1 MYVERSGLEPRP
13 LLPQT
18 LEDRLLGLVLKVTG
32 LALVLLALAGWLSL
46 LTWSASDPSLTH
58 TTGGAARN
66 LLGPV
71 GAIFSDLVLQ
81 TVGFAAVVVFLGPA
95 WIGGELMLNE
105 RLLRARAR
113 FFLFVLSVGVISGAI
128 SSIPTPAS
136 WPLKHGLGGAIG
148 DLVFGTLAG
157 VAGLALPGAGSALI
171 GLILFAG
178 GMTLLCSALG
188 IGQRELSL
196 LARVKSEPSL
206 RASSARIVP
215 QHRPD
220 VQMGAEVAF
229 DGDRSDAAALDSWC
243 PTSQPEPAS
252 TVRHRQPAATAAPYS
267 GGAAA
272 YASAQPIAP
281 APPAQEPVL
290 HEPVPET
297 AFDRM
302 TDVATGSIAARF
314 APDKTD
320 KEGSRPDKVKKTAPK
335 KPSEILGRVMSFRPA
350 PSEYRRPSLN
360 ILKRPPPARPG
371 PEHTQPVLR
380 GSARL
385 LEDVLG
391 DFGIKGEVKGIKP
404 GPVVTLFELE
414 PARGTKASRII
425 ALSDDIARS
434 MSAVSA
440 RVAPV
445 SGRDLIGIELPNV
458 RREMV
463 YLRELFE
470 HEAWR
475 TADAQLPVVLGK
487 GIGGEP
493 IIADL
498 ARMPHL
504 LVAGTTGSG
513 KSVGVN
519 ALVLSLLYRLSPAEC
534 RFVMIDPKMLE
545 LSVYNGIPH
554 LLAPVVTDPHRAAA
568 ALGWVVAEM
577 EERYKRMSELG
588 VRNIDMFNVRVK
600 NARKRG
606 ELIGRTVQ
614 TGFDE
619 ATGEALYARE
629 DRVPEPMPYI
639 VVIVDEFADLM
650 SVAGKEIE
658 GIVQRLAQM
667 ARAAGI
673 HLVMATQRPS
683 VDVVTGTI
691 KANFP
696 TRIAFKVASKID
708 SRTILGEQGAEQ
720 LLGSGD
726 MLFSPG
732 SGQTMRVHGPFVSD
746 DEVEAV
752 ASALRANSEPDYV
765 EALAI
770 KLEAE
775 PAAGASH
782 VGAPAPVSADDLFDR
797 AVAIVHRDGKASTS
811 YLQRRLGI
819 GYNRAADLI
828 ERMEAD
834 GLVSPADSVGRRRV
848 LIGREDGAD
857 AAG

>member
-1 MYVERSGLEPRP
+1 MHVERSGLEPRP
-13 LLPQT
+13 LLPPT
-18 LEDRLLGLVLKVTG
+18 LEDRLLGFVMKVAG
-32 LALVLLALAGWLSL
+32 LALAMLALAGWLSL
-46 LTWSASDPSLTH
+46 MTWSAADPSLTH
-58 TTGGAARN
+58 ATGGTARN

-71 GAIFSDLVLQ
+71 GAILSDLVLQ
-81 TVGFAAVVVFLGPA
+81 TVGFTAVLVFLGPA
-95 WIGGELMLNE
+95 WAGAELMLTE
-105 RLLRARAR
+105 RLHRSRMRLL
-113 FFLFVLSVGVISGAI
+113 LFILAVAALAGALSSV
-128 SSIPTPAS
+128 PTPAS
-136 WPLKHGLGGAIG
+136 WPLNHGLGGAIG
-148 DLVFGTLAG
+148 DVIFGTLAG
-157 VAGLALPGAGSALI
+157 FASGLLPGLAPALAGFA
-171 GLILFAG
+171 LFAG
-178 GMTLLCSALG
+178 GMTLACAAFG
-188 IGQRELSL
+188 IGQSELSL
-196 LARVKSEPSL
+196 LAGVDRPRPRSAALVRIEPHPAPAATGAAEHPDADGFDL
-206 RASSARIVP
+206 WCEPAPRPAPAPAAEMPRTPFEPPYAEPAFEPTPAPAPVTAPHVAPDEPPLNTFDQMTDRASSR
-215 QHRPD
+215 
-220 VQMGAEVAF
+220 
-229 DGDRSDAAALDSWC
+229 
-243 PTSQPEPAS
+243 
-252 TVRHRQPAATAAPYS
+252 
-267 GGAAA
+267 
-272 YASAQPIAP
+272 
-281 APPAQEPVL
+281 
-290 HEPVPET
+290 
-297 AFDRM
+297 
-302 TDVATGSIAARF
+302 IAARF
-314 APDKTD
+314 APDKPA
-320 KEGSRPDKVKKTAPK
+320 EKKARK
-335 KPSEILGRVMSFRPA
+335 DRKAGASAAKPSELLGRVMSFRASP
-350 PSEYRRPSLN
+350 PDYRRPSLN
-360 ILKRPPPARPG
+360 ILKRAPAVRPG
-371 PEHTQPVLR
+371 AEHAQPVLR

-404 GPVVTLFELE
+404 GPVVTLFEME
-414 PARGTKASRII
+414 PARGTKASRIV

-440 RVAPV
+440 RVAAVP
-445 SGRDLIGIELPNV
+445 GRNLIGIELPNV
-458 RREMV
+458 RRETV
-463 YLRELFE
+463 YLRELLE
-470 HEAWR
+470 HDAWR
-475 TADAQLPVVLGK
+475 TTEAHLPIVLGK

-519 ALVLSLLYRLSPAEC
+519 ALVLSLIYRLSPAEC

-568 ALGWVVAEM
+568 ALGWVVSEM
-577 EERYKRMSELG
+577 EERYKRMAELG
-588 VRNIDMFNVRVK
+588 VRNIDMFNIRAR
-600 NARKRG
+600 NAKKHG

-619 ATGEALYARE
+619 ETGEALYVRE

-650 SVAGKEIE
+650 SVAGKEVE

-673 HLVMATQRPS
+673 HIVMATQRPS

-720 LLGSGD
+720 LLGAGD
-726 MLFSPG
+726 MLYSTG
-732 SGQTMRVHGPFVSD
+732 SGQAMRVHGPFVSD
-746 DEVEAV
+746 EEVESV
-752 ASALRANSEPDYV
+752 ANALRANGPPDYV

-770 KLEAE
+770 RLEAD
-775 PAAGASH
+775 PAASAPSH
-782 VGAPAPVSADDLFDR
+782 AGAPAAVSADDLFDR

-819 GYNRAADLI
+819 GYNRAADLM
-828 ERMEAD
+828 ERMEAE

-848 LIGREDGAD
+848 LTGRDDD
-857 AAG
+857 AGLAG

>member
-1 MYVERSGLEPRP
+1 MHVERTGLEPRP
-13 LLPQT
+13 LLPPT
-18 LEDRLLGLVLKVTG
+18 LEERLLGLLMKVMGVL
-32 LALVLLALAGWLSL
+32 LVLLALAGWLSL
-46 LTWSASDPSLTH
+46 MTWSASDPSLTH
-58 TTGGAARN
+58 ATSGTTRN
-66 LLGPV
+66 LLGPI
-71 GAIFSDLVLQ
+71 GAILSDLALQ
-81 TVGFAAVVVFLGPA
+81 TVGFAAIAVFLGPA
-95 WIGGELMLNE
+95 WAGGELLLNE
-105 RLLRARAR
+105 RLDRLRARTL
-113 FFLFVLSVGVISGAI
+113 LFALALIVLAGAFSSV
-128 SSIPTPAS
+128 PAPDT
-136 WPLKHGLGGAIG
+136 WPLNHGLGGAIG
-148 DLVFGTLAG
+148 DLVFR
-157 VAGLALPGAGSALI
+157 ALT
-171 GLILFAG
+171 GLIALLLPSAAAALSGLVLFAG
-178 GMTLLCSALG
+178 GMSLLCAGLG

-196 LARVKSEPSL
+196 LAHSSHFRGRRVSIGRVEPAGEMPVPPLDVRGGTASPDPWCHGPEQPMTVPMAGRPP
-206 RASSARIVP
+206 RATPMPDLSFPAPQRPRPADTVP
-215 QHRPD
+215 QMPSQETD
-220 VQMGAEVAF
+220 F
-229 DGDRSDAAALDSWC
+229 DQATDH
-243 PTSQPEPAS
+243 AS
-252 TVRHRQPAATAAPYS
+252 
-267 GGAAA
+267 
-272 YASAQPIAP
+272 
-281 APPAQEPVL
+281 
-290 HEPVPET
+290 
-297 AFDRM
+297 
-302 TDVATGSIAARF
+302 GSIAARF
-314 APDKTD
+314 APANPP
-320 KEGSRPDKVKKTAPK
+320 EPK
-335 KPSEILGRVMSFRPA
+335 SKQSKPAEMLGRVMAFRASPPA
-350 PSEYRRPSLN
+350 YQRPTLN
-360 ILKRPPPARPG
+360 ILKRPPASRPG
-371 PEHTQPVLR
+371 AEHTQPVLR

-445 SGRDLIGIELPNV
+445 PGRNLIGIELPNV
-458 RREMV
+458 RRETV
-463 YLRELFE
+463 YLRELLE

-475 TADAQLPVVLGK
+475 NTEAQLPIVLGK

-498 ARMPHL
+498 ARMPHA

-513 KSVGVN
+513 KSVGIN

-534 RFVMIDPKMLE
+534 RFIMIDPKMLE

-568 ALGWVVAEM
+568 ALGWVVSEM

-614 TGFDE
+614 TGFDDQ
-619 ATGEALYARE
+619 TGEALYVRE
-629 DRVPEPMPYI
+629 DRVPETMPFI

-650 SVAGKEIE
+650 SVAGKEVE

-720 LLGSGD
+720 LLGAGD
-726 MLFSPG
+726 MLYSAG
-732 SGQTMRVHGPFVSD
+732 SGQTVRVHGPFVSD

-752 ASALRANSEPDYV
+752 ASALRSNGEPSYV
-765 EALAI
+765 ESLAI
-770 KLEAE
+770 QLEAE
-775 PAAGASH
+775 PPTLGGPPAGAT
-782 VGAPAPVSADDLFDR
+782 PVISADDLFDR

-828 ERMEAD
+828 ERMEAE
-834 GLVSPADSVGRRRV
+834 GLVSPADTVGRRRV
-848 LIGREDGAD
+848 LSGREDDAGA
-857 AAG
+857 GG

>member
-1 MYVERSGLEPRP
+1 MHVERSGLEPRP
-13 LLPQT
+13 LLPRT
-18 LEDRLLGLVLKVTG
+18 LEDRLLGIVAKVTG
-32 LALVLLALAGWLSL
+32 FSLVLLALAGWLSL
-46 LTWSASDPSLTH
+46 MTWSASDPSLTH
-58 TTGGAARN
+58 ATSGTARN
-66 LLGPV
+66 LLGPI
-71 GAIFSDLVLQ
+71 GAILSDLILQ
-81 TVGFAAVVVFLGPA
+81 TVGFAAVIVFLGPA
-95 WIGGELMLNE
+95 WAGGELMLNE
-105 RLLRARAR
+105 RLHRGRMRLCL
-113 FFLFVLSVGVISGAI
+113 FLVSVGVLAGAM
-128 SSIPTPAS
+128 SSITPPAS
-136 WPLKHGLGGAIG
+136 WPLNHGLGGAVG
-148 DLVFGTLAG
+148 DLVFGSMAG
-157 VAGLALPGAGSALI
+157 FAALALPGVASALT
-171 GLILFAG
+171 GLALFAG
-178 GMTLLCSALG
+178 GMTLLCAALG
-188 IGQRELSL
+188 ISQRELTL
-196 LARVKSEPSL
+196 LGRNKDRRQRTADRGRIDHAEPPL
-206 RASSARIVP
+206 APMLHEPPADLEGWEAAPRPQATAMPSARHP
-215 QHRPD
+215 
-220 VQMGAEVAF
+220 
-229 DGDRSDAAALDSWC
+229 
-243 PTSQPEPAS
+243 
-252 TVRHRQPAATAAPYS
+252 ATAAPPHV
-267 GGAAA
+267 
-272 YASAQPIAP
+272 SARPEPELDCPPETPSP
-281 APPAQEPVL
+281 APVAAQQEAAEP
-290 HEPVPET
+290 T
-297 AFDRM
+297 AFDQM
-302 TDVATGSIAARF
+302 TDMATGSIAARF
-314 APDKTD
+314 APSKTEKKGRGRGAG
-320 KEGSRPDKVKKTAPK
+320 KEKKAAASK
-335 KPSEILGRVMSFRPA
+335 SSELLGRVMSFRATP
-350 PSEYRRPSLN
+350 PEYRRPSLN
-360 ILKRPPPARPG
+360 ILKRPPATRPG

-404 GPVVTLFELE
+404 GPVVTLFEME

-445 SGRDLIGIELPNV
+445 SGRNLIGIELPNV
-458 RREMV
+458 RRETV
-463 YLRELFE
+463 FLRELFE

-475 TADAQLPVVLGK
+475 ATEANLPIVLGK

-519 ALVLSLLYRLSPAEC
+519 ALVLSLIYRLSPAEC
-534 RFVMIDPKMLE
+534 RFMMIDPKMLE

-554 LLAPVVTDPHRAAA
+554 LLAPVVTDPHRASA
-568 ALGWVVAEM
+568 ALGWVVSEM

-588 VRNIDMFNVRVK
+588 VRNIDMFNVRVR
-600 NARKRG
+600 NAHKRG
-606 ELIGRTVQ
+606 ELVGRTVQ
-614 TGFDE
+614 TGYDE
-619 ATGEALYARE
+619 ATGEALYVRE
-629 DRVPEPMPYI
+629 DRIPEPMPYI

-650 SVAGKEIE
+650 SVAGKEVE

-720 LLGSGD
+720 LLGAGD
-726 MLFSPG
+726 MLFSSG

-752 ASALRANSEPDYV
+752 ATALRSSAEPDYV
-765 EALAI
+765 EALAL

-775 PAAGASH
+775 PAAAASSQG
-782 VGAPAPVSADDLFDR
+782 GAPAPVSADDLFDR
-797 AVAIVHRDGKASTS
+797 AVAIIHRDGKASTS

-828 ERMEAD
+828 ERMEAE
-834 GLVSPADSVGRRRV
+834 GLITPADSVGRRRV
-848 LIGREDGAD
+848 LIGRDDDAGAT
-857 AAG
+857 G

>member
-1 MYVERSGLEPRP
+1 M
-13 LLPQT
+13 
-18 LEDRLLGLVLKVTG
+18 KVTG

-46 LTWSASDPSLTH
+46 MTWSASDPSLTH
-58 TTGGAARN
+58 ATSGSARN
-66 LLGPV
+66 LLGPI
-71 GAIFSDLVLQ
+71 GAILSDLALQ
-81 TVGFAAVVVFLGPA
+81 TVGFAAVIVFLGPA
-95 WIGGELMLNE
+95 WAGGELMLNE
-105 RLLRARAR
+105 RLQRSRSRL
-113 FFLFVLSVGVISGAI
+113 FLFVLSLGILSGAI
-128 SSIPTPAS
+128 SSIPTPES
-136 WPLKHGLGGAIG
+136 WPLNHGLGGAIG

-157 VAGLALPGAGSALI
+157 IVGLALPAVAPALAGLAL
-171 GLILFAG
+171 FAS
-178 GMTLLCSALG
+178 GMTSLCAALG

-196 LARVKSEPSL
+196 LAGSKS
-206 RASSARIVP
+206 
-215 QHRPD
+215 
-220 VQMGAEVAF
+220 F
-229 DGDRSDAAALDSWC
+229 
-243 PTSQPEPAS
+243 
-252 TVRHRQPAATAAPYS
+252 RHRTSAPV
-267 GGAAA
+267 A
-272 YASAQPIAP
+272 I
-281 APPAQEPVL
+281 EPR
-290 HEPVPET
+290 HEPVIGSMIERRDAM
-297 AFDRM
+297 AFDPWCDASQAEPVSARHAVREPSGPTEDVPHHQPKPARPAM
-302 TDVATGSIAARF
+302 PQPEAQEVIPKQPATEPTFDQLTDVATGSIAARF
-314 APDKTD
+314 APDRPASD
-320 KEGSRPDKVKKTAPK
+320 KKPASK
-335 KPSEILGRVMSFRPA
+335 KPSEILGRVMSFRATP
-350 PSEYRRPSLN
+350 PEYRRPSLN
-360 ILKRPPPARPG
+360 ILKRPPASRPG

-445 SGRDLIGIELPNV
+445 SGRNLIGIELPNV
-458 RREMV
+458 RRETV

-470 HEAWR
+470 HDAWR
-475 TADAQLPVVLGK
+475 TTEAHLPVILGK
-487 GIGGEP
+487 AINGEP
-493 IIADL
+493 VIADL

-513 KSVGVN
+513 KSVGIN
-519 ALVLSLLYRLSPAEC
+519 ALVLSLIYRLSPAEC

-568 ALGWVVAEM
+568 ALGWVVSEM

-619 ATGEALYARE
+619 STGEALYVRE
-629 DRVPEPMPYI
+629 DRAPEPMPYI

-650 SVAGKEIE
+650 SVAGKEVE

-720 LLGSGD
+720 LLGAGD
-726 MLFSPG
+726 MLFSSG

-746 DEVEAV
+746 DEVESV
-752 ASALRANSEPDYV
+752 ASALRSNSEPDYV

-770 KLEAE
+770 KLEAD
-775 PAAGASH
+775 PVQSGA
-782 VGAPAPVSADDLFDR
+782 
-797 AVAIVHRDGKASTS
+797 
-811 YLQRRLGI
+811 
-819 GYNRAADLI
+819 
-828 ERMEAD
+828 
-834 GLVSPADSVGRRRV
+834 
-848 LIGREDGAD
+848 
-857 AAG
+857 